1 MLLNLR
7 TLDYSQEFFIIEDA
21 RCGGTVHNS
30 SYVRGVCIGTPIDSF
45 SAIKYH
51 VFDKKALSM
60 EELSDTLKNNFEG
73 SERIRQLLLNST
85 PKYGNDGDYTDALMK
100 ELFEANY
107 N

>member
-1 MLLNLR
+1 
-7 TLDYSQEFFIIEDA
+7 
-21 RCGGTVHNS
+21 
-30 SYVRGVCIGTPIDSF
+30 
-45 SAIKYH
+45 
-51 VFDKKALSM
+51 M